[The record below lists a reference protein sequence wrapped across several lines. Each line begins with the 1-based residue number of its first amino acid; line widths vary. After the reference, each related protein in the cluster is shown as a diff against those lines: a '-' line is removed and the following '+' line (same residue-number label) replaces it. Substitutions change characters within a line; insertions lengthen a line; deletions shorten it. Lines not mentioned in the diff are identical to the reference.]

1 MLISVIITTYNS
13 PEFLNKSLESFL
25 TQKDKNFEI
34 VIADDG
40 STSDTKE
47 LINKYNSKL
56 KISHAWH
63 EDSGFRAAKIRNEAV
78 KMSSGEYLI
87 FIDGDCMAFNDFI
100 KKHREFSENGFFA
113 RGNRVML
120 SNSFSSRIINSDENI
135 NLINVRK
142 FIKLR
147 IKKDLN
153 RILPLLRINNYPLR
167 KTKLKKWK
175 GAKTCNLGVWKKD
188 FLHINGF
195 DESYVGWGREDSD
208 LVVRLI
214 NSNIFRKEAIFST
227 GLFHL
232 KHEINSRENFSKNDK
247 LLKEAISKNKT
258 YINNGYKKN
267 GSI

>member
-100 KKHREFSENGFFA
+100 KKHREISENGFFA

-120 SNSFSSRIINSDENI
+120 SNSFSSRIINGDENI
-135 NLINVRK
+135 NLSLI
-142 FIKLR
+142 
-147 IKKDLN
+147 
-153 RILPLLRINNYPLR
+153 
-167 KTKLKKWK
+167 
-175 GAKTCNLGVWKKD
+175 
-188 FLHINGF
+188 HI
-195 DESYVGWGREDSD
+195 
-208 LVVRLI
+208 
-214 NSNIFRKEAIFST
+214 
-227 GLFHL
+227 
-232 KHEINSRENFSKNDK
+232 
-247 LLKEAISKNKT
+247 
-258 YINNGYKKN
+258 
-267 GSI
+267 